1 MFSEVRKQMVQ
12 AARIRWL
19 VQIGIAL
26 SILGAQAA
34 SAITWQE
41 GWNLIARVERGDQEA
56 AKYLIDAYNQG
67 DPDAG
72 TAIGVLYLNGVAYP
86 RDLGRAKSYFDWA
99 RSRGSGWASAMLSL
113 LHGNGFGVP
122 ADEKLSIALADEAAQ
137 RGYPGGKTLQA
148 QQTILGLRGRPSQE
162 QLAASVAAIQAGAVQ
177 GEPLSLSALARLY
190 FAGFP
195 PGNIPKDWAKARALW
210 EEAMGKGYLLAG
222 NFLIAMYYYGYG
234 GPADQAKA
242 IALAKRLAG
251 LGPFGEAFLATAYY
265 FGVAGEPQD
274 PKRACS
280 LAQKSRNHLQ
290 GVTIYALC
298 LLDGHLPGNRAQ
310 GYAWLLRAAAGE
322 NDLAKSLAPEW
333 EKRLTKEEVDEA
345 KRLLPNLK

>member
-1 MFSEVRKQMVQ
+1 MVQ
-12 AARIRWL
+12 VARIRWL
-19 VQIGIAL
+19 VQMGVAL

-41 GWNLIARVERGDQEA
+41 GWNLVVRVERGDQEA

-99 RSRGSGWASAMLSL
+99 RSRGSGWASAMLVV
-113 LHGNGFGVP
+113 LHGNGYGVP
-122 ADEKLSIALADEAAQ
+122 ADDKLALTFADEAAQ
-137 RGYPGGKTLQA
+137 RGYPGGRTLQA
-148 QQTILGLRGRPSQE
+148 RGTLLGLRGRPSQE
-162 QLAASVAAIQAGAVQ
+162 QLAASAAAIQAGAAQ
-177 GEPLSLSALARLY
+177 GEPISLSALARLY
-190 FAGFP
+190 FTGFP

-251 LGPFGEAFLATAYY
+251 LDLFGEAFLATAYY

-274 PKRACS
+274 PKKACP
-280 LAQKSRNHLQ
+280 LAQKTREYVQ
-290 GVTIYALC
+290 GMAIYALC
-298 LLDGHLPGNRAQ
+298 LLEGHLPGGRAQ
-310 GYAWLLRAAAGE
+310 GYAWLLKAAAGG